1 MRQPLSPKN
10 FSDSNGYAQKETT
23 ARWRTST
30 SVILG
35 MVLACRLG
43 AASVR
48 PGEPVTYNTFQG
60 QSLQLV
66 PWFGKSVVVLTLDGT
81 LDPAVMADLVSAVN
95 RAYFVYRQFTRQSPE
110 ALSSTV
116 LEGRAIVAEVPDG
129 ATCGAGCGFL
139 GLTGIELTATTFGDL
154 YDGIRLHGQYD
165 QAVFYELGRNFWF
178 YRDQLGALDP
188 FVTGFAIANRFVS
201 MERAHLDGGLFGTLP
216 FDEFKSSILT
226 DLLDDYLAD
235 PSLDWR
241 NTLLLNVGPPNLHHW
256 GAADLAGAMMYR
268 IYAENG
274 FAKYRAFWTKMAELP
289 LATSPESAVQNF
301 VLAAFAATGKD
312 YGYLFKAEFA
322 ATVTLI
328 EE

>member
-1 MRQPLSPKN
+1 MRQALSPKN
-10 FSDSNGYAQKETT
+10 SSDSGGCAQKE
-23 ARWRTST
+23 ARVRWRTSP
-30 SVILG
+30 SVILWMALTCG
-35 MVLACRLG
+35 LE

-66 PWFGKSVVVLTLDGT
+66 PWFGKSVLVLTLDGS
-81 LDPAVMADLVSAVN
+81 LDPRGMADLVSGVN
-95 RAYFVYRQFTRQSPE
+95 RAYFVYRQFTGQTP
-110 ALSSTV
+110 APLSTTF
-116 LEGRAIVAEVPDG
+116 LDGRATVAEVPDG

-139 GLTGIELTATTFGDL
+139 GFTGIELTATTFGAL
-154 YDGIRLHGQYD
+154 YEGIRLHRQYD

-178 YRDQLGALDP
+178 YQKQLGALDP

-201 MERAHLDGGLFGTLP
+201 MERAHLEGGPFGTLP
-216 FDEFKSSILT
+216 FDEFKRSILT

-241 NTLLLNVGPPNLHHW
+241 NTLLLNVGPPNTHGW

-268 IYAENG
+268 IYSEHG
-274 FAKYRAFWTKMAELP
+274 FAKYRAFWAELAGLP

-301 VLAAFAATGKD
+301 VLAAFAATGED
-312 YGYLFKAEFA
+312 YGYLFKAEFGG
-322 ATVTLI
+322 LP
-328 EE
+328 

>member
-1 MRQPLSPKN
+1 MMHGLPPKN
-10 FSDSNGYAQKETT
+10 FAQKKPG
-23 ARWRTST
+23 AGGRVLVSG
-30 SVILG
+30 ILC
-35 MVLACRLG
+35 MALASGLE

-66 PWFGKSVVVLTLDGT
+66 PWFGKYVVVLTLDGS
-81 LDPAVMADLVSAVN
+81 LDPTVMADLVSGVN
-95 RAYFVYRQFTRQSPE
+95 RAYFVYRQFTGQTPQP
-110 ALSSTV
+110 LSGTV

-129 ATCGAGCGFL
+129 ATCGAGCGHL
-139 GLTGIELTATTFGDL
+139 GFTGIELTATTFGAL
-154 YDGIRLHGQYD
+154 YEGIRMSGQYD

-201 MERAHLDGGLFGTLP
+201 MERAHLDGGPFGTLP
-216 FDEFKSSILT
+216 FAEFKISILT

-241 NTLLLNVGPPNLHHW
+241 NTLLLGVGPPNPHGW

-268 IYAENG
+268 IYAQNG
-274 FAKYRAFWTKMAELP
+274 FAKYRAFWTELAGLP

-301 VLAAFAATGKD
+301 LLAASAATGKD
-312 YGYLFKAEFA
+312 YGYLFKAEFGPA
-322 ATVTLI
+322 LLERPASP
-328 EE
+328 